1 MLGGEPS
8 PKTGLEGCDAAG
20 GVSLSPGLC
29 WRKGDRVGRGSSE
42 GWGDTGCPPATV
54 RFCFSGVS
62 TMQTGGRI
70 SWGFV
75 I

>member
-1 MLGGEPS
+1 MLGGDLAQKPGW
-8 PKTGLEGCDAAG
+8 KGVMLLG

-29 WRKGDRVGRGSSE
+29 WRKGDRVGRGTSE

-62 TMQTGGRI
+62 TTQTGGRI